1 MAKRKPLSKGRA
13 TSAHQEF
20 LSKPAR
26 RRRRVASR
34 EHRQE
39 QARPQGTQMRAA
51 KPVRALPHLSL
62 ARVLAGVL
70 ALGLM
75 ALGAFLFS
83 DSRFYVTTAA
93 IRGLHYTSAETVYR
107 HAGIDQ
113 FSIFWID
120 DRETAQRIETLP
132 YVKRATV
139 RTALPNQVRIEI
151 EERVPVVV
159 WNVNGQTYWVDSE
172 GSTMPV
178 PAGWSAT
185 DSQAQGLP
193 VLWDLDGSTVAAV
206 PPGDVAASE
215 SLSGTV
221 PASLLDAQLI
231 ASLRQVKQ
239 QVPEVTDFGYDRS
252 NGLQFRL
259 PGGTYVYL
267 GKPEGMAQRVASL
280 LVLHQSLASQGQLP
294 AEINWRV
301 ENGYYLRLAQ

>member
-1 MAKRKPLSKGRA
+1 MTKRKASPPGRHSNA
-13 TSAHQEF
+13 QQEF

-26 RRRRVASR
+26 RRQRPVSR
-34 EHRQE
+34 QHRQE
-39 QARPQGTQMRAA
+39 QTRPQGTQAQATKPARMR
-51 KPVRALPHLSL
+51 PHLSV
-62 ARVLAGVL
+62 ARVLAGGL
-70 ALGLM
+70 LLGLL
-75 ALGAFLFS
+75 ALGAFLFN
-83 DSRFYVTTAA
+83 DDRFYVTTAA
-93 IRGLHYTSAETVYR
+93 IRGLNYTSAETVYR
-107 HAGIDQ
+107 QAGIDQ
-113 FSIFWID
+113 YSIFWINE
-120 DRETAQRIETLP
+120 REAARRIEALP

-139 RTALPNQVRIEI
+139 RSALPNQVRIEV

-193 VLWDLDGSTVAAV
+193 VLWDLDGSTMAAPVAA
-206 PPGDVAASE
+206 GKTESETASV
-215 SLSGTV
+215 GR
-221 PASLLDAQLI
+221 LDTQLI
-231 ASLRQVKQ
+231 TSLRQVKQ
-239 QVPEVTDFGYDRS
+239 QAPAVTDFGYDRR

-267 GKPEGMAQRVASL
+267 GKPEGMAKRVASL
-280 LVLHQSLASQGQLP
+280 LVLHNSLASQGQLP